1 MSVFSKIKE
10 AFVKSEDKDKYLS
23 GLDRSKKS
31 FGDRMRALSNNFH
44 GIDDDLLEQIMVILL
59 ESDVVFIQHKKLWMR
74 LNPMENILKIMILC

>member
-44 GIDDDLLEQIMVILL
+44 GIDDDLLDKVCFFINAKSSLYNRLL
-59 ESDVVFIQHKKLWMR
+59 DIAKTAFQKQLTSKSTVF
-74 LNPMENILKIMILC
+74 

>member
-31 FGDRMRALSNNFH
+31 FGDRITF
-44 GIDDDLLEQIMVILL
+44 
-59 ESDVVFIQHKKLWMR
+59 
-74 LNPMENILKIMILC
+74 MELMMTY

>member
-31 FGDRMRALSNNFH
+31 FGDVCVLYPITFM
-44 GIDDDLLEQIMVILL
+44 D
-59 ESDVVFIQHKKLWMR
+59 
-74 LNPMENILKIMILC
+74 

>member
-31 FGDRMRALSNNFH
+31 FGDRWFTFLVNQLYRIHF
-44 GIDDDLLEQIMVILL
+44 LL
-59 ESDVVFIQHKKLWMR
+59 
-74 LNPMENILKIMILC
+74 

>member
-44 GIDDDLLEQIMVILL
+44 GIDDDLYLRVMW
-59 ESDVVFIQHKKLWMR
+59 VFIQHKKLWMR
-74 LNPMENILKIMILC
+74 LNQIENMLKNMIPC

>member
-31 FGDRMRALSNNFH
+31 FGDRMLKN
-44 GIDDDLLEQIMVILL
+44 M
-59 ESDVVFIQHKKLWMR
+59 IQ
-74 LNPMENILKIMILC
+74 C